1 MVPIV
6 QSYVNQVISHS
17 VADLQNTLKGNQS
30 EIQD

>member
-17 VADLQNTLKGNQS
+17 VADLQNTLKGIQS
-30 EIQD
+30 ENQD